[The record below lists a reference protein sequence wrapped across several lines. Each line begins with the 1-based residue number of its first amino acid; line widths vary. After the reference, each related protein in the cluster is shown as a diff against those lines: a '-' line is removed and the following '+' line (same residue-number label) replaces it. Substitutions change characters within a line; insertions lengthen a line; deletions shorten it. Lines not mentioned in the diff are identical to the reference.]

1 MKAIVGKKLGMTRIF
16 NDDGSMVPVTVVEAG
31 PCIVLQRKTVQKDG
45 YSAIQVGF
53 GAKKENKSN
62 KSELGHVKKAGINNA
77 SKYVVEFTV
86 PEDLNVNAGSV
97 IKPTIFDKGE
107 KVSVTG
113 TSIGK
118 GFQGTVK
125 RWGFAIGPLS
135 HGSKT
140 HRGPGTLGPGTGKS
154 NVFKGKK
161 LPGHMG
167 NKKVTI
173 AGLEIVDILEDK
185 NVLLISGAIPGPKNG
200 YVIIKTK
207 GAEFSIDK
215 IEVSE
220 LAKESVVTA
229 DQEVSQEVSTEDKA
243 SE

>member
-16 NDDGSMVPVTVVEAG
+16 NDDGSLVPVTVVEAG
-31 PCIVLQRKTVQKDG
+31 PCVVLQRKTVQKDG
-45 YSAIQVGF
+45 YSALQVGF
-53 GAKKENKSN
+53 GAKKEQRANKA
-62 KSELGHVKKAGINNA
+62 ELGHAKKAGLTAAN
-77 SKYVVEFTV
+77 KYVVEFVV
-86 PEDLNVNAGSV
+86 PEELKVNAGAV

-118 GFQGTVK
+118 GFQGTTK
-125 RWGFAIGPLS
+125 RWGFTIGQMT

-207 GAEFSIDK
+207 EADFSADK
-215 IEVSE
+215 IEQ
-220 LAKESVVTA
+220 AQGNVVA
-229 DQEVSQEVSTEDKA
+229 EQEVSTENKA